1 MCLII
6 AILLLGYNA
15 CKRKQLLSLKKL
27 IKRVSGMDC
36 DKKHEMKKIRDLFDG
51 AICLLSCDGIKG
63 LTMDRVP
70 MEAGVAK
77 GVTSQII

>member
-1 MCLII
+1 
-6 AILLLGYNA
+6 
-15 CKRKQLLSLKKL
+15 
-27 IKRVSGMDC
+27 
-36 DKKHEMKKIRDLFDG
+36 MKKIRDLFDG